1 MSEIVGL
8 LLASER
14 NVYDVLILIHW
25 LKTFSSDYPFFPR
38 NGKYG
43 CGEEIEPERQREM
56 GVERASGYNY
66 FVQSESDERLHRKSF
81 EANQNSVFDKSKP
94 DAKWN
99 ATSRNT
105 NKYQNALR

>member
-25 LKTFSSDYPFFPR
+25 LKTFSSDYPYFQEMANMDAEKKQSQR
-38 NGKYG
+38 D
-43 CGEEIEPERQREM
+43 REM
-56 GVERASGYNY
+56 WVERASGYNY